1 MIQNKIQELPSNQ
14 NLEIEQITTWLDE
27 YENYFYFLIN
37 ETNCRKWS
45 RWQDDKTS
53 HILPCCCPKREEDC
67 IFIELYYELN
77 KLIQLHKKEA
87 YFKNLVDELNQLKND
102 KTSVIDWVIKARN
115 VYKTDLKYLYPD
127 SYSFCASTRISDN
140 SDESSPYQVY
150 HVKIK
155 REEFKYAL
163 EIKEIFE
170 EIKYLD
176 FI

>member
-1 MIQNKIQELPSNQ
+1 MSNIIQELPSNQ
-14 NLEIEQITTWLDE
+14 NLEIVQITTWLDE
-27 YENYFYFLIN
+27 YENYFYFLIS
-37 ETNCRKWS
+37 ESNCRKWS
-45 RWQDDKTS
+45 KWLEDKTL
-53 HILPCCCPKREEDC
+53 HTLPCCCPKREEDC

-102 KTSVIDWVIKARN
+102 KTSVIDWVRKARN
-115 VYKTDLKYLYPD
+115 YYKADLKNLYPD
-127 SYSFCASTRISDN
+127 SYSLCASTRISDN
-140 SDESSPYQVY
+140 SDESAPYRVY
-150 HVKIK
+150 NVKIK
-155 REEFKYAL
+155 IEEFKYAL

>member
-1 MIQNKIQELPSNQ
+1 MINIIQELPSNQ
-14 NLEIEQITTWLDE
+14 FVEIEQVTTWLDK
-27 YENYFYFLIN
+27 YENYVNFLIN
-37 ETNCRKWS
+37 ESKCGKWS
-45 RWQDDKTS
+45 KWVEKSIRE
-53 HILPCCCPKREEDC
+53 LPCCCPKREENC

-102 KTSVIDWVIKARN
+102 KTSVIDWVRKARN
-115 VYKTDLKYLYPD
+115 DYKADLKNLYPD
-127 SYSFCASTRISDN
+127 SYSLCASTRISDN
-140 SDESSPYQVY
+140 SDESVPYRVY
-150 HVKIK
+150 NVKIK
-155 REEFKYAL
+155 LEEFKYAI

>member
-45 RWQDDKTS
+45 RWLEDKAS
-53 HILPCCCPKREEDC
+53 HVLPCCCPKREEDC

-77 KLIQLHKKEA
+77 KLIQLNKKET

>member
-1 MIQNKIQELPSNQ
+1 MKNDLFQQLPSNQ

-45 RWQDDKTS
+45 RWLEDKTS
-53 HILPCCCPKREEDC
+53 HVLPCCCPKREEDC
-67 IFIELYYELN
+67 IFVELYYELN

-87 YFKNLVDELNQLKND
+87 YFKNLVDEFNQLKND
-102 KTSVIDWVIKARN
+102 KISVIDWVIKARN
-115 VYKTDLKYLYPD
+115 DYKPDLKNLYPD
-127 SYSFCASTRISDN
+127 SYSLCASTRISDN
-140 SDESSPYQVY
+140 SDESAPYRVY
-150 HVKIK
+150 NVKIK
-155 REEFKYAL
+155 IEEFKYAL
-163 EIKEIFE
+163 KIKEIFE